1 MLGQPGILPRDGI
14 IVWSRQDRTARV
26 GDLEQRLVVDD
37 RRLRAHGARQR
48 HPELALLVGRRVLF
62 LLVRRTPV
70 LYMGLGAAFL
80 TTDEVVPF
88 RLIAAVVAEVGEL
101 AHSSCLLEDWVLPS
115 SCSSREQSWFG

>member
-1 MLGQPGILPRDGI
+1 MLGEPGIFPRDGV
-14 IVWSRQDRTARV
+14 IVGSRQDRTARV
-26 GDLEQRLVVDD
+26 SDLKQRLVVNH

-48 HPELALLVGRRVLF
+48 HPELALLSGRRVLF

-80 TTDEVVPF
+80 TTDEIVPF

-101 AHSSCLLEDWVLPS
+101 AHSSCLLEDCVLSS
-115 SCSSREQSWFG
+115 SCSSREQFWFG